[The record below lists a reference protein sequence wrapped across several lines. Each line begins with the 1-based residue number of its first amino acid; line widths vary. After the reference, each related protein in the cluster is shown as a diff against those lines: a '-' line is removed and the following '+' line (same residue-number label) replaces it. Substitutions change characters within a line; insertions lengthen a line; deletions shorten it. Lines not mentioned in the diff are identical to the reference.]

1 METVDNADNGTFVW
15 DGTTLHQND
24 IRLYHAATK
33 YDFQWEVA
41 DKDANGQP
49 LRSRTDGVCL
59 RKVTLTNVPTR
70 CAIFA
75 PTDLPNTYADKTAP
89 CVVAK
94 NTAVN
99 KYRSSTITYTGT
111 GTYR

>member
-49 LRSRTDGVCL
+49 LRSQARRCL
-59 RKVTLTNVPTR
+59 PAQGDADQCAHTLRHLRPHR
-70 CAIFA
+70 
-75 PTDLPNTYADKTAP
+75 PP
-89 CVVAK
+89 
-94 NTAVN
+94 
-99 KYRSSTITYTGT
+99 
-111 GTYR
+111 